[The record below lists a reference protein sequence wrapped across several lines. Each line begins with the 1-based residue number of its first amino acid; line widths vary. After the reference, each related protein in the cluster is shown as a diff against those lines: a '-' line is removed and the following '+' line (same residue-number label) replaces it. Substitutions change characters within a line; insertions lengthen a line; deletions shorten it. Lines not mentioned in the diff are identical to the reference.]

1 MNSYPVS
8 TTAAL
13 IINEIEGPWPRL
25 VSCSKFKTID
35 QLVGRNVL
43 DWIISNV
50 YWGLNEGHY
59 FLPQNVKNKKVR
71 ILRQTVF
78 VWQNSSMHF
87 IMEMT
92 WPRRSQK

>member
-25 VSCSKFKTID
+25 VSSSKFKTID

-59 FLPQNVKNKKVR
+59 FLPQNVKKIEKGK
-71 ILRQTVF
+71 
-78 VWQNSSMHF
+78 NSKTDSLCSK
-87 IMEMT
+87 ES
-92 WPRRSQK
+92 WL

>member
-35 QLVGRNVL
+35 QLVGCNVL

-59 FLPQNVKNKKVR
+59 FLPQNVTNKKVKNPD
-71 ILRQTVF
+71 TDNF
-78 VWQNSSMHF
+78 FWQKSFMHF
-87 IMEMT
+87 IIEMT
-92 WPRRSQK
+92 WPRISQK